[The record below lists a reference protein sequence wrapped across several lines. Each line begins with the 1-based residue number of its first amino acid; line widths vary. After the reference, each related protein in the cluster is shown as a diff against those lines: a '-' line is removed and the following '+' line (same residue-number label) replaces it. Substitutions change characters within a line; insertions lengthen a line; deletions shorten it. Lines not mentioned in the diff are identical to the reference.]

1 MTIQRFIRLSRP
13 RFWFYLLGPV
23 LIGSISA
30 IIQSETT
37 VSMQD
42 LWFLILLSIFATLPA
57 NALIYGAND
66 LADHDTDQLNAKK
79 EGYESLLAQKDHL
92 ATIIGILVLTVP
104 FAAALMYLN
113 SAFTPF
119 LLLFLF
125 TGLGYSL
132 PPIRAKAIPMIDMLF
147 NTLYV
152 FLGFGAY
159 YAITGELG
167 SLAAWIGATAWVMA
181 MHAYSA
187 VPDISADSKAGL
199 STTATALG
207 ASGTILLCAGLWSV
221 STVCAI
227 SALGPVGAAGA
238 IYPILML
245 IALKLS
251 EQQRFSLYRVFPV
264 LNIAI
269 GALLFWT
276 IVLGSD
282 LL

>member
-42 LWFLILLSIFATLPA
+42 LWFLTLLSIFATLPA

-66 LADHDTDQLNAKK
+66 LADHDTDQLNTKK

-104 FAAALMYLN
+104 FGIALVYLD
-113 SAFTPF
+113 SAFAPF

-132 PPIRAKAIPMIDMLF
+132 PPIRAKAIPIIDMLF
-147 NTLYV
+147 NTLYL

-167 SLAAWIGATAWVMA
+167 SPAAWIGATAWVMA

-207 ASGTILLCAGLWSV
+207 ASGTIFLCAVLWSV

-238 IYPILML
+238 IYPVLML

-251 EQQRFSLYRVFPV
+251 EQQRFRLYKAFPI
-264 LNIAI
+264 LNITV

-276 IVLGSD
+276 IVLSSD
-282 LL
+282 LF